1 MPGVRNHVVLM
12 SCGQVA
18 IHEVDTMGQYA
29 VATALRRPQLNRNL
43 DRRKTISGKEDGER
57 INNDGGLDQRVLRE
71 RLRWKFF
78 SENLLAEV
86 GRRLLAKRDRSGKP
100 RLLRVLA
107 GRLHRPRAGRCQ
119 SRFCQRRSAALS
131 PAITTPMRC
140 SPTPASSLLP
150 SIIPAIPRR
159 I

>member
-18 IHEVDTMGQYA
+18 VHEVATMGQYA

-57 INNDGGLDQRVLRE
+57 INNDGGLDPRVLRE
-71 RLRWKFF
+71 RLRRKFF

-86 GRRLLAKRDRSGKP
+86 GRRLLAKRNGAGKIGIGTDQHEAGVTAP
-100 RLLRVLA
+100 REPEEAEVFPIDL
-107 GRLHRPRAGRCQ
+107 G
-119 SRFCQRRSAALS
+119 S
-131 PAITTPMRC
+131 
-140 SPTPASSLLP
+140 
-150 SIIPAIPRR
+150 
-159 I
+159 